1 MDGCSNAGLAKEV
14 EEELAARTFIRKWDM
29 KIWSTNRD
37 QYYAMTKIE
46 LMDGFQPEDI
56 EDEVESIFTQREVK
70 SCVQIRIQRNK
81 EIKLE

>member
-1 MDGCSNAGLAKEV
+1 
-14 EEELAARTFIRKWDM
+14 
-29 KIWSTNRD
+29 
-37 QYYAMTKIE
+37 MTKIE

-81 EIKLE
+81 EIKLEWYVDNFINYP